1 MMYKIMKQVSFSE
14 FRRNAAS
21 LLDAVEQ
28 GETIRVLRHGKPI
41 AEVVPLSATAA
52 ATLSW
57 KRPGLHLDV
66 TGVSLSR
73 EILRERAREEHGTT
87 GAPRRIKPAKR
98 SRAARLG

>member
-1 MMYKIMKQVSFSE
+1 MKQVSFSE

-41 AEVVPLSATAA
+41 AEVVPLPAPAA

-57 KRPGLHLDV
+57 KRPGLHLDFA
-66 TGVSLSR
+66 GVSLSR
-73 EILRERAREEHGTT
+73 EILRERAREER
-87 GAPRRIKPAKR
+87 GALKAPQRTKPAKR